1 MLYRYIVYFI
11 PIDASRNSEMN
22 REQQLAELHQTIR
35 ECTYCPLYK
44 TRKNAVPG
52 EGPLDAK
59 LFFIGEAPGAEEDK
73 TGKPFVGRSGE
84 LLTSMIQDIELSRDQ
99 VFITSILKSRPPNNR
114 KPETS
119 EIEACR
125 PYVEQQIEI
134 INPGVIVLLGGVAIS
149 SIIGPWKVSDAHGRF
164 YEANDRTF
172 FMTYHPA
179 AALRFPSIKEKMID
193 DFDTLKSEIL

>member
-1 MLYRYIVYFI
+1 VYFI